1 MRSPATA
8 DGRGQ
13 GFGYLFPA
21 LQDRPECFLPY
32 AADGGLDPGVQELLK
47 ALAHEIHAPSPADGD
62 SSIPA
67 GFTYLGQFIVHD
79 VSFDTT
85 ADVTRPIDVPTLE
98 NLRTPALDLDSLYGR
113 GPLDQPYLYERVER
127 SDRAGARLR
136 VGHRLN
142 PRDVAR
148 DMAGGATGRAL
159 IGDPRNDDNLIVS
172 QLHLAFATFHNA
184 VVDRMIAV
192 TSEPYQAFL
201 AASTQVRRHYQ
212 WIVLHEFLRMIA
224 DPAIVEV
231 VLASPCNEFC
241 GPRGAYVPVEFS

>member
-1 MRSPATA
+1 MAGPR
-8 DGRGQ
+8 
-13 GFGYLFPA
+13 
-21 LQDRPECFLPY
+21 
-32 AADGGLDPGVQELLK
+32 LL
-47 ALAHEIHAPSPADGD
+47 S
-62 SSIPA
+62 
-67 GFTYLGQFIVHD
+67 
-79 VSFDTT
+79 
-85 ADVTRPIDVPTLE
+85 
-98 NLRTPALDLDSLYGR
+98 
-113 GPLDQPYLYERVER
+113 
-127 SDRAGARLR
+127 
-136 VGHRLN
+136 GHRLN
-142 PRDVAR
+142 PADLPRDA
-148 DMAGGATGRAL
+148 AGRMTGRAL

-241 GPRGAYVPVEFS
+241 GPRGAYVPVEFSMGVFRFGHSMVRPFYTVREGKTASLEQIRREFTFRNPLTAGVPAGWDVDWRRFFWRAGTPPADANLARRIDTHVTPGLPTEISLLRAYAAKVPS